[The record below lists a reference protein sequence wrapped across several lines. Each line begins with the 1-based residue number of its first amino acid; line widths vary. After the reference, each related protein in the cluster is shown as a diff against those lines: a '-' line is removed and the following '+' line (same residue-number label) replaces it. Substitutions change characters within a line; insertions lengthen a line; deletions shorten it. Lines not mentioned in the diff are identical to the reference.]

1 MGAGQ
6 LKIGCCTNMI
16 AAGPDGTG
24 AESIKILAEAGYE
37 YIEMPLAQV
46 TRLTEKEFRSLKG
59 VLDSN
64 GIRCEACNIFFPP
77 DIRLTGDRVN
87 SRRVCA
93 YMDRAFDRAVQMGTE
108 IIVFG
113 SSGARNV
120 PEGFSREKAWRQLV
134 SLLREVDG
142 KAGDCG
148 ITVAIEPIN
157 RLESNI
163 VNLTMDGF
171 KLMQEVGLPNIKLLI
186 DYYHMAAEREEPG
199 IISRVGACVRHVHFS
214 EYEGRVFP
222 REENKPEYLE
232 FFRQLEDI
240 NYDSR
245 ISVEAYSSSL
255 KQDAGRSLA
264 VIRKYCRKGDKSK

>member
-1 MGAGQ
+1 M
-6 LKIGCCTNMI
+6 KIGCCTNMI

-24 AESIKILAEAGYE
+24 AESIEILAEAGYE

-46 TRLTEKEFRSLKG
+46 ARLTEKEFSSLKG
-59 VLDSN
+59 VLSSS
-64 GIRCEACNIFFPP
+64 GISCEACNIFFPP
-77 DIRLTGDRVN
+77 EIRLTGYEVN
-87 SRRVCA
+87 SSRICS
-93 YMDRAFDRAVQMGTE
+93 YMDRAFDRAAQMGAE

-120 PEGFSREKAWRQLV
+120 PEGFSKEKAWRQLV
-134 SLLREVDG
+134 SLLHEVDR
-142 KAGDCG
+142 KAGACG

-171 KLMQEVGLPNIKLLI
+171 KLMQEVDLPNIKLLI
-186 DYYHMAAEREEPG
+186 DYYHMAVEREKPG
-199 IISRVGACVRHVHFS
+199 IISQVGNCVRHVHFS
-214 EYEGRVFP
+214 EYEGRIFP

-232 FFRQLEDI
+232 FFKQLNNI
-240 NYDSR
+240 NYTSR

-255 KQDAGRSLA
+255 KQDAIRSLA
-264 VIRKYCRKGDKSK
+264 VIRKYCPGDKSKYEGCV